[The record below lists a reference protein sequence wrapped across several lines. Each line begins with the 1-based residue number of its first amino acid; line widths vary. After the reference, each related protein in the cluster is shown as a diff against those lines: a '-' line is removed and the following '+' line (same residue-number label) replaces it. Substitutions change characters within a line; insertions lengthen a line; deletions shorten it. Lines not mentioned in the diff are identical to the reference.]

1 MGMPEKTFK
10 KAKLVTQNK
19 LWQIL
24 NIIYP
29 FSHEYPNFM
38 YQSIQNYPPPPPRP
52 RAYPRHLTGNL
63 TQNVPPPPPTQVR
76 HLTFMPKHWS
86 ASEAKGFS
94 LFWLCL
100 VDYLHLNKQFDA
112 WENFWIVGEGF
123 DTFWSTSW
131 YIWGL
136 LIWPS
141 KLPKYQEFHQNF
153 GKKVKCPGGG
163 GVAWGGVCHG
173 QF

>member
-1 MGMPEKTFK
+1 MMGMPEKTFK

-29 FSHEYPNFM
+29 FSHEYPNYM
-38 YQSIQNYPPPPPRP
+38 YNQSIQNYPPPPGHTPGIWLEFCSIQWGIWP
-52 RAYPRHLTGNL
+52 KMC
-63 TQNVPPPPPTQVR
+63 PPPTQVR

-86 ASEAKGFS
+86 ASQAKGFS

-100 VDYLHLNKQFDA
+100 VGYLHFNKQFDA

-131 YIWGL
+131 YVWGMR
-136 LIWPS
+136 IF
-141 KLPKYQEFHQNF
+141 KLPKYQGISPKFWQ
-153 GKKVKCPGGG
+153 KSQMPG
-163 GVAWGGVCHG
+163 GVAWGGACHG